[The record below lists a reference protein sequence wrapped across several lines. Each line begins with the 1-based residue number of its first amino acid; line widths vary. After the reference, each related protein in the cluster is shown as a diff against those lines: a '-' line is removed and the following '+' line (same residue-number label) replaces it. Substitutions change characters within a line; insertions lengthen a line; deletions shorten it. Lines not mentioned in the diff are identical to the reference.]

1 MTSSSTATPC
11 CLVNCARVVRSPS
24 SSDESEE
31 GDEEED
37 AEEDAFVMSVIGFG
51 MSG

>member
-1 MTSSSTATPC
+1 MTSSSTATPFF
-11 CLVNCARVVRSPS
+11 LVNCARVMRSPS

-31 GDEEED
+31 GDEED

-51 MSG
+51 VSG